1 MTIDE
6 LLAREEIRE
15 LRVAYS
21 TGYDEMDEA
30 KVRAN
35 FIDEVVCDYPEAFG
49 GQYRGVDSVVQL
61 FRDNWV
67 HAEHPYDTVHFIG
80 NHTIEMT
87 GPDTAR
93 GQCMLLDWVMRHEAG
108 SPSRPRGGDD
118 NPLLLIGRYEDEYVR
133 HDGKWKFARIKLTT
147 TWPDRVV

>member
-1 MTIDE
+1 MTLEE

-21 TGYDEMDEA
+21 TGYDEMDEP

-35 FIDEVVCDYPEAFG
+35 FIDDIVCEYPAAFG
-49 GQYRGVDSVVQL
+49 GEYRGVEAVVQL
-61 FRDNWV
+61 FRDNW
-67 HAEHPYDTVHFIG
+67 ANATHPYDTVHFIG

-93 GQCMLLDWVMRHEAG
+93 GQCMLLDWVMRQDDA
-108 SPSRPRGGDD
+108 PNRPRGGDD

-133 HDGKWKFARIKLTT
+133 HEGKWKFARIKLTT
-147 TWPDRVV
+147 TWPHRVV